1 MIELNKITKIY
12 NPKEVECI
20 ALDGIDLKI
29 EEGSMVALMG
39 PSGSGKSTLLN
50 IIGAMDTATSGKYMY
65 EETEVSKL
73 KGAKLNKFR
82 KEHIAFVFQQFAL
95 MDKYT
100 VLENVELP
108 LLIRNVSKKERRKKA
123 IEVLKSLGIEK
134 LKDKRPAKLSGR
146 EKQRCAVAR
155 AIAADVP
162 LILADEPTGALDS
175 TNGKKLME
183 IFTELNKKGK
193 TVIVVTHDENVASY
207 CDRIIRLKDGR
218 IVE

>member
-134 LKDKRPAKLSGR
+134 LKDKRPAKLSGG

>member
-73 KGAKLNKFR
+73 KGSKLNKFR

-134 LKDKRPAKLSGR
+134 LKDKRPAKLSGG

-175 TNGKKLME
+175 ANGKKLME

>member
-50 IIGAMDTATSGKYMY
+50 IIGAMDTSTSGKYMY

-73 KGAKLNKFR
+73 KGSKLNKFR

-134 LKDKRPAKLSGR
+134 LKDKRPAKLSGG

-175 TNGKKLME
+175 ANGKKLME